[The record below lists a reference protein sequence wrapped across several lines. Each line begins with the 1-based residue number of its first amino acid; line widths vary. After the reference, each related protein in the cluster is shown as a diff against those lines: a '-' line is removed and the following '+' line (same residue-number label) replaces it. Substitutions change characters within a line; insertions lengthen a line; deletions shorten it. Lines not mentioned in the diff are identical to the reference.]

1 MGCLICRDL
10 ERAYKVG
17 LSEYLKARS
26 SVCFRFCTQFAARKN
41 VDMERA
47 RYELEEHRFIC
58 VSAIR
63 ASALLL
69 GRDAPASLVRPG
81 PA

>member
-17 LSEYLKARS
+17 LSEYIKARS
-26 SVCFRFCTQFAARKN
+26 SVCFRFCMQFAARKN

-47 RYELEEHRFIC
+47 RYELEEHRLVC
-58 VSAIR
+58 ALAIR
-63 ASALLL
+63 ASALLP
-69 GRDAPASLVRPG
+69 GRNAPASLARPG